1 MSSPTER
8 PPATTMHDPAQSD
21 APVAGAP
28 AVGPT
33 AQSGSVEPV
42 PAIAKPAGRRGRRVL
57 LAIVGL
63 IVLLTGAGVAW
74 LVLGR
79 GFGQR
84 SKQAHSQVEGAPIAP
99 PPALEFVLDSPVTAA
114 AEPNASSAAGF
125 AARVDRIPGLAAAL
139 AAEGARQAEGL
150 IVLPG
155 RQAKSQSESD
165 VRHERWEI
173 RLPPDVTLES
183 YARQLDFFGIELG
196 IIGGTDE
203 VVYLSHLADAQP
215 KQRTAAASRE
225 GRLYMTWQRGGL
237 AEADRKIA
245 AHAKV
250 NTKGKLIAMFCPPRV
265 EKDLAELERAAAKA
279 KKIDV
284 VQKTIFGILPE
295 GQGFKFYVITQQAGG
310 DAAEKP

>member
-8 PPATTMHDPAQSD
+8 LPDPDVDLVAVPPSADGSQAAVSGKP
-21 APVAGAP
+21 AP
-28 AVGPT
+28 AVS
-33 AQSGSVEPV
+33 Q
-42 PAIAKPAGRRGRRVL
+42 IAAPRRGRRVVFAAL
-57 LAIVGL
+57 GL
-63 IVLLTGAGVAW
+63 IVLSAGGGAAW
-74 LVLGR
+74 LMLGR

-84 SKQAHSQVEGAPIAP
+84 PKQANAQVEAAPLAP
-99 PPALEFVLDSPVTAA
+99 PPALEFALDSPVSASV
-114 AEPNASSAAGF
+114 EPNAGSAAGF
-125 AARVDRIPGLAAAL
+125 AERVDRIPGLAAAL
-139 AAEGARQAEGL
+139 AAEGSKQAEGL

-203 VVYLSHLADAQP
+203 VVYLSHLAEPQP
-215 KQRTAAASRE
+215 KQRTAVASRE

-245 AHAKV
+245 AHAKI
-250 NTKGKLIAMFCPPRV
+250 NTKGKLIAMFCPPRI
-265 EKDLAELERAAAKA
+265 EKELADLERAAAKD

-284 VQKTIFGILPE
+284 VQKTVFGILPD
-295 GQGFKFYVITQQAGG
+295 GQGFKFHVITQEAGG
-310 DAAEKP
+310 DAAANR

>member
-1 MSSPTER
+1 MVASGEPAPSAAVTSAALPLVAA
-8 PPATTMHDPAQSD
+8 PPNA
-21 APVAGAP
+21 AP
-28 AVGPT
+28 
-33 AQSGSVEPV
+33 
-42 PAIAKPAGRRGRRVL
+42 RRGRRML
-57 LAIVGL
+57 LAALGL
-63 IVLLTGAGVAW
+63 TIVLAGTGVGW

-79 GFGQR
+79 GLGQR
-84 SKQAHSQVEGAPIAP
+84 PKRANSQVEAAPVAP
-99 PPALEFVLDSPVTAA
+99 PPALEFALDTPVTAA
-114 AEPNASSAAGF
+114 TGLRVSGAADF
-125 AARVDRIPGLAAAL
+125 AQRVDRIPSLAAAL
-139 AAEGARQAEGL
+139 AAEGSKQAEGL

-203 VVYLSHLADAQP
+203 VVYLSHLADPQP

-250 NTKGKLIAMFCPPRV
+250 NTKGKLIAMFCPPRI
-265 EKDLAELERAAAKA
+265 EKELADLERAAAKD

-284 VQKTIFGILPE
+284 VQKTVFGILPD
-295 GQGFKFYVITQQAGG
+295 GQGFKFHVITQQAGG
-310 DAAEKP
+310 DAATNR

>member
-1 MSSPTER
+1 MMLHGRSAAR
-8 PPATTMHDPAQSD
+8 PNRTSA
-21 APVAGAP
+21 
-28 AVGPT
+28 
-33 AQSGSVEPV
+33 
-42 PAIAKPAGRRGRRVL
+42 
-57 LAIVGL
+57 
-63 IVLLTGAGVAW
+63 
-74 LVLGR
+74 
-79 GFGQR
+79 
-84 SKQAHSQVEGAPIAP
+84 QVEAAPLPP
-99 PPALEFVLDSPVTAA
+99 PPAVEFALASPVTADPAPQA
-114 AEPNASSAAGF
+114 AGSAAF
-125 AARVDRIPGLAAAL
+125 AQHMGRIPRLAAAL
-139 AAEGARQAEGL
+139 AAEGSKQADNL

-203 VVYLSHLADAQP
+203 VVYLSHLADPQP

-245 AHAKV
+245 AHAKI
-250 NTKGKLIAMFCPPRV
+250 NTKGKLIAMFCPPRI
-265 EKDLAELERAAAKA
+265 EKELADLERSAAKA

-284 VQKTIFGILPE
+284 VQKTVFGILPD
-295 GQGFKFYVITQQAGG
+295 GQGFKFHVIQQQAGG
-310 DAAEKP
+310 DAAQ